1 MTTPHKWAEVI
12 KAWADGKEVQYAYIV
27 AQSEWITAI
36 QPNFHSETIVWRI
49 KPKTVKYRRY
59 ITNGINGPV
68 VMVVHSPYEE
78 GKAES
83 VWCKTFIRWIDAEWQ
98 EEEV

>member
-1 MTTPHKWAEVI
+1 MTTPHKWADVI

-49 KPKTVKYRRY
+49 KPKNSE
-59 ITNGINGPV
+59 I
-68 VMVVHSPYEE
+68 S
-78 GKAES
+78 
-83 VWCKTFIRWIDAEWQ
+83 
-98 EEEV
+98 